1 MISLMSAGNAAEV
14 LTLATN
20 EIKDK
25 ILSAVMGI
33 IRVDNPS
40 ITEGAVRKALFAGC
54 AIVST
59 VSNVLRVPTK
69 ENVAARVQETNNRK
83 KPRLNG
89 VGERQSIAKIL
100 NSDERLEKGVEY
112 DETKSAELK
121 ANEGRETD
129 KLERRRQEFPLL
141 LKCKELELTQVVPH
155 SKAGHLYSLLKS
167 DLIALCSKLG
177 LEEDCKRV
185 SKKKFTNLNRTERGD

>member
-1 MISLMSAGNAAEV
+1 MINLMSAGNAAEV

-83 KPRLNG
+83 
-89 VGERQSIAKIL
+89 
-100 NSDERLEKGVEY
+100 
-112 DETKSAELK
+112 
-121 ANEGRETD
+121 
-129 KLERRRQEFPLL
+129 
-141 LKCKELELTQVVPH
+141 
-155 SKAGHLYSLLKS
+155 
-167 DLIALCSKLG
+167 
-177 LEEDCKRV
+177 
-185 SKKKFTNLNRTERGD
+185 